1 MAAYTRAL
9 GLVRRA
15 LDTLYLIGGYIGAL
29 FLVTILF
36 LITAQMVA
44 RWTGFTIPGASN
56 YAGYAMAGAS
66 FMAFAYALNQGSHI
80 RVSLLLGA
88 MGRFRRW
95 GEIWCLFIGALVATY
110 ILRYAYDAVYWS
122 RLLGDVSQGQDATP
136 LWIPQTVMVVGA
148 GLLALC
154 LWDNLIRMIF
164 TGTSGTDGPA
174 ADPASPETQ
183 RTE

>member
-1 MAAYTRAL
+1 MTRAL

-29 FLVTILF
+29 FLVTILV

-44 RWTGFTIPGASN
+44 RWTGLTLPGASS

-66 FMAFAYALNQGSHI
+66 FMAFAYALNSGAHI
-80 RVSLLLGA
+80 RVTLGLTA
-88 MGRFRRW
+88 LGRYRRW
-95 GEIWCLFIGALVATY
+95 GEIWCLAVGALVATFV
-110 ILRYAYDAVYWS
+110 LRYAYNAVYWS

-136 LWIPQTVMVVGA
+136 LWIPQLVMVA
-148 GLLALC
+148 GSALLTLC

-164 TGTSGTDGPA
+164 TGRSGTEGTPGDA
-174 ADPASPETQ
+174 ARSE
-183 RTE
+183 

>member
-1 MAAYTRAL
+1 MTRAL

-29 FLVTILF
+29 FLLTILV

-44 RWTGFTIPGASN
+44 RWTGLTIPGASN

-66 FMAFAYALNQGSHI
+66 FMAFAYALNTGSHI
-80 RVSLLLGA
+80 RVTLGLTA
-88 MGRFRRW
+88 LGRYRRW
-95 GEIWCLFIGALVATY
+95 GEVWCLAIGALVATF
-110 ILRYAYDAVYWS
+110 ILRYAYNAVYWS
-122 RLLGDVSQGQDATP
+122 RMLGDVSQGQDATP
-136 LWIPQTVMVVGA
+136 LWIPQLVMVIGA
-148 GLLALC
+148 GLLTLC

-164 TGTSGTDGPA
+164 TGRSGTEGEPG
-174 ADPASPETQ
+174 DPA

>member
-1 MAAYTRAL
+1 MTRAL

-44 RWTGFTIPGASN
+44 RWTGLTIPGASN

-66 FMAFAYALNQGSHI
+66 FMSFAYALNSGAHI

-88 MGRFRRW
+88 LGRLRRW

-136 LWIPQTVMVVGA
+136 LWIPQLVMVA
-148 GLLALC
+148 GSALLALC
-154 LWDNLIRMIF
+154 LWDNLVRMIF
-164 TGTSGTDGPA
+164 TGRSGTEGPPGDA
-174 ADPASPETQ
+174 P